1 MPTNSYKQIK
11 NNEEPK
17 KRKMTLSEVFTHI
30 MPNGDIHSGKTHTK
44 NSKLIKKKK
53 TKPRK
58 KKKTK

>member
-17 KRKMTLSEVFTHI
+17 KRKMTLNEVFIHV